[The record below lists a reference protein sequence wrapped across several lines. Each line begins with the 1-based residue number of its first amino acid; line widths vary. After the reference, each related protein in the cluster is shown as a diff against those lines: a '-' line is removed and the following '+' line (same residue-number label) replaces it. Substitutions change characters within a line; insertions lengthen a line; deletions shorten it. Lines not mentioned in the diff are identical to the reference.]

1 MHIMSKPVES
11 KLEVYLKSVGLQ
23 FHPFDQ
29 LQASA
34 DPRLKSYIIGHEV
47 ADRAWESGDCLI
59 AGESGSGR
67 TAITE
72 KLLDECRIGTDNKE
86 IFPIC
91 LREGDLTSDS
101 IQDRAIRATAVEAL
115 LELAYQPGKFEVL
128 SDKDRTDL
136 VGSIESAAPGILD
149 YFLPKI
155 LREGSHLPIVKFA
168 DLPAETLPNYPDQS
182 RARKVA
188 KQMQKLSQPEKLIGR
203 SSPSILDII
212 PGIFGL
218 KEIKLIADFSAAP
231 DQKQLAELDGLRDR
245 LSQRSS
251 VSKVIL
257 APAKPESG
265 GQETIL
271 INWYSDQLI
280 NVLESRLRAASGGD
294 FNSFNAISDPGS
306 RYIEEEIVEEA
317 ADRGHFTP
325 RAVLSLAR
333 TLLELQAQSGKILM
347 SSDIFQQAVEKEF
360 PSSV

>member
-1 MHIMSKPVES
+1 MSKQVES
-11 KLEVYLKSVGLQ
+11 KLAGYLKSVGLQ
-23 FHPFDQ
+23 FHPFDK
-29 LQASA
+29 LEASV
-34 DPRLKSYIIGHEV
+34 DPRLNSYLIGHE
-47 ADRAWESGDCLI
+47 AAEEAWKSKDCSLV
-59 AGESGSGR
+59 GESGSGR
-67 TAITE
+67 TAIAE
-72 KLLDECRIGTDNKE
+72 GLLYNCRIGSDTTE
-86 IFPIC
+86 IFPIL
-91 LREGDLTSDS
+91 LR
-101 IQDRAIRATAVEAL
+101 QNDRASGQLPERSAAIEAL
-115 LELAYQPGKFEVL
+115 LQLAYQPGKFEVL

-168 DLPAETLPNYPDQS
+168 DPPAETLPNYPDQS

-188 KQMQKLSQPEKLIGR
+188 KQMQRLSQPEKLIGR

-271 INWYSDQLI
+271 INNWYSDQLI